1 MRRLRNSTLSATAA
15 TERRV
20 GLIIEA
26 VAARTDCSCTFG
38 ATLGGTYLRRLRAC
52 ARARACVFAH
62 GVLVRV
68 LRVQRDRV
76 GVHRCG
82 ARSRYRRRR
91 LRAERLYRIGFQR
104 TCVARTAL
112 PGCGGSG
119 AAQSGAR
126 RRHHRQGHMRT
137 HRHTR
142 TRARPPA
149 HARSHRHTH
158 TRGRTQAHPRTRTG
172 SRDLRR
178 HAQQLQLD
186 LVGRSLKELVRE
198 ACSRP
203 RRLRCVAAHDT
214 AVATHAALQHAVP
227 VAPCHVQY
235 AADGARTHSER
246 RTGVSPGRIA
256 SCTPSRRSPRP
267 THSRSARTAACA
279 RPACVS
285 ASVCERTCDQQPCAV
300 VS

>member
-1 MRRLRNSTLSATAA
+1 MRRS
-15 TERRV
+15 
-20 GLIIEA
+20 G
-26 VAARTDCSCTFG
+26 
-38 ATLGGTYLRRLRAC
+38 
-52 ARARACVFAH
+52 
-62 GVLVRV
+62 
-68 LRVQRDRV
+68 
-76 GVHRCG
+76 
-82 ARSRYRRRR
+82 
-91 LRAERLYRIGFQR
+91 
-104 TCVARTAL
+104 TAL

-119 AAQSGAR
+119 AAQSGAP
-126 RRHHRQGHMRT
+126 RRHHLQGHMRT

-149 HARSHRHTH
+149 HPRSHRHTH
-158 TRGRTQAHPRTRTG
+158 ARGRTQAHPRTRTRATCDG
-172 SRDLRR
+172 MRSSCSWILS
-178 HAQQLQLD
+178 
-186 LVGRSLKELVRE
+186 VGPLKNSCARP
-198 ACSRP
+198 AAP

-246 RTGVSPGRIA
+246 RTGVSQGRIA

-285 ASVCERTCDQQPCAV
+285 ASVCERTCDSATTR
-300 VS
+300 SG